1 MTEKISYE
9 IDFRAVG
16 EGDRS
21 GDAIA
26 VRWGTPGNFK
36 ILVYD
41 GGTKKSGQELA
52 DYIKIH
58 FQTNYVDYVVNSHPD
73 SDHASGLS
81 VILEELTVGELWM
94 HQPWK
99 YSASIRD
106 YFHDQRITDESLAR
120 RLQGRMAAAYE
131 LEKIAEEKNI
141 PIFEPFQGSKIGD
154 FVVLAPEEEHY
165 VHQLIPRFEKS
176 PDLKEKADAAA
187 ATALDSILKAL
198 GGIKDKA
205 LAWID
210 EKWDVETLSSEGDT
224 SAENESSIVLLGVI
238 AERGIL
244 LTGDAGIEALTA
256 VADFTESRG
265 VSLPEILHFVQVPHH
280 GSRNNVSPEVL
291 DRIIGPK
298 LSATGDA
305 PIKRAYVSASM
316 TSTTHPRRVVMNAFK
331 RRGFK
336 VYSTKGAHIG
346 HWWNITRPDW
356 GPIEEL
362 PFYDQVEP

>member
-131 LEKIAEEKNI
+131 LENIAEEKNI

-176 PDLKEKADAAA
+176 PDLKE
-187 ATALDSILKAL
+187 
-198 GGIKDKA
+198 GG
-205 LAWID
+205 
-210 EKWDVETLSSEGDT
+210 
-224 SAENESSIVLLGVI
+224 
-238 AERGIL
+238 R
-244 LTGDAGIEALTA
+244 
-256 VADFTESRG
+256 SRSYG
-265 VSLPEILHFVQVPHH
+265 
-280 GSRNNVSPEVL
+280 
-291 DRIIGPK
+291 
-298 LSATGDA
+298 
-305 PIKRAYVSASM
+305 
-316 TSTTHPRRVVMNAFK
+316 
-331 RRGFK
+331 
-336 VYSTKGAHIG
+336 
-346 HWWNITRPDW
+346 TR
-356 GPIEEL
+356 
-362 PFYDQVEP
+362 